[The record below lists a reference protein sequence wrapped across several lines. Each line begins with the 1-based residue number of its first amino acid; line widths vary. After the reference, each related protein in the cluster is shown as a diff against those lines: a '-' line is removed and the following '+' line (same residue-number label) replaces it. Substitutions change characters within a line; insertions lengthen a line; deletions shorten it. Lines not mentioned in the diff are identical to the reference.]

1 MTHFLQKF
9 LERSSFLLLAIF
21 ILSSLNK
28 CKAIKILRLALKLTW
43 IDKYALFP
51 FDIRSILVVDYYR
64 SANRFHPDI
73 RPRILYGISFTRTH
87 YIDNRCISREYPVR
101 GKKSRRKSRHIY
113 YENFLSLQTVC
124 CVGLLYHAW
133 TTHCNNF
140 SNGLNSRK
148 RVFFL
153 ET

>member
-1 MTHFLQKF
+1 MYEAIIGQWLNVALVYLVIFHSVNALEVNIIYHPWNFYVYHSFYMTHFLQKF

-87 YIDNRCISREYPVR
+87 YIE
-101 GKKSRRKSRHIY
+101 
-113 YENFLSLQTVC
+113 QTD
-124 CVGLLYHAW
+124 
-133 TTHCNNF
+133 
-140 SNGLNSRK
+140 
-148 RVFFL
+148 
-153 ET
+153 